1 MCYCIQIYGPVVR
14 LAPNELSFG
23 DSTAWQDIYG
33 ETSAYVESTDD
44 STISG

>member
-1 MCYCIQIYGPVVR
+1 MPVCRQPTQMCYCIQIYGPVVR

-33 ETSAYVESTDD
+33 ETSALC
-44 STISG
+44 